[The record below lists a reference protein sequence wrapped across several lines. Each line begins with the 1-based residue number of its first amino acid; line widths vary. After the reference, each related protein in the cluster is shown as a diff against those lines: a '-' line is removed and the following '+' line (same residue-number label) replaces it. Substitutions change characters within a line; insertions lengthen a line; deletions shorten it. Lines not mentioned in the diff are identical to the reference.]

1 MSRPFTIVQL
11 TDPHIGAPWSADPA
25 GALAGAIAA
34 ILETLGGPPDALLV
48 SGDIAS
54 TPLDAEYAEARR
66 LLEQLG
72 APVYVLPGNHDD
84 RSGLARAFGAEGALG
99 PERASGLDAA
109 PGESLSYAAVVGPVR
124 LVALDTTRPGSSGG
138 QLDSARLQWL
148 AAALQA
154 DRETPTLLAMHHPP
168 LVTGHRAMDEIGVPE
183 ADRSAL
189 ASVLAGHKQV
199 QLIVAGHVHRT
210 IVGGVAGVPVLAI
223 PSSDMQLAL
232 DFDSD
237 ELRFVPEPPCF
248 AAHVLVAGRLIAH
261 VQPIAPA

>member
-25 GALAGAIAA
+25 AALARAIAA

-84 RSGLARAFGAEGALG
+84 RSGLARGFGLNAVSGLD
-99 PERASGLDAA
+99 RATGLDAA
-109 PGESLSYAAVVGPVR
+109 PGDPLSYTAAVGPVR
-124 LVALDTTRPGSSGG
+124 LVALDTTRPGAAGG
-138 QLDSARLQWL
+138 QLDSARIEWL
-148 AAALQA
+148 AGALEA
-154 DRETPTLLAMHHPP
+154 DREAPTLLAMHHPP
-168 LVTGHRAMDEIGVPE
+168 LVTGLRAMDQIGIPE
-183 ADRSAL
+183 PDRAAL
-189 ASVLAGHKQV
+189 ASVLAGHEQV

-210 IVGGVAGVPVLAI
+210 IVGALAGVPVLAI
-223 PSSDMQLAL
+223 PSSDVQLAL

-248 AAHVLVAGRLIAH
+248 AVHVLVAGRLVAH
-261 VQPIAPA
+261 VQPIPAA